1 MRLPTP
7 SQRERMA
14 LFRLGVIGDLL
25 SRELLTRG
33 ELQSELQERAK
44 KRYRPPGA
52 TKTRTYSWKTLQRWY
67 YNAKQSPEALM
78 PASRT
83 RGFARAL
90 TDEQRQLL
98 LQMRAENRSAPID
111 QILSEAVRHGV
122 IAQGVVSES
131 TVGRL
136 FLAAGLTRRSKRQ
149 ASRRTDVQRRRWQA
163 KEPGDLWH
171 GDVCHLKLPL
181 PDGTTRTV
189 LAHGFLD
196 DASRYFVALVARE
209 QETERDMLE
218 VLCGAL
224 LQHPPPKTLFLD
236 NGACYSGQVLALVC
250 KRLEINLVHAK
261 PYDPEAR
268 GKMERVWRTM
278 RQRCTDYLSGPM
290 SLHQVDVALWSWL
303 DADYHRRAHASLMG
317 NAPRR
322 VYRKGPDRRP
332 LTPKE
337 LATALEV
344 EGRRQVRKDGTF
356 AVDKV
361 VYEVAGRHLCGKR
374 IDIVIDGLTDRLL
387 RVSYQDRPV
396 RFGLCDA
403 VANGRRKRAPVT
415 TEPRRELPFD
425 PIAGLLQQAREV
437 GDE

>member
-25 SRELLTRG
+25 SREPLQRG
-33 ELQSELQERAK
+33 ELEAELRERATR
-44 KRYRPPGA
+44 RYRPPGA
-52 TKTRTYSWKTLQRWY
+52 TRTRTYTWKTLQRWY
-67 YNAKQSPEALM
+67 YDAKRSPEALM

-90 TDEQRQLL
+90 NDEQRQML

-111 QILSEAVRHGV
+111 QILSEAVRLGIV
-122 IAQGVVSES
+122 AEGAVSES
-131 TVGRL
+131 TVARL
-136 FLAAGLTRRSKRQ
+136 YRAAGLTRLSRRH
-149 ASRRTDVQRRRWQA
+149 ASRRTDVQRRRWQS

-171 GDVCHLKLPL
+171 GDVCHLKLRL
-181 PDGTTRTV
+181 PDGKTRTV

-196 DASRYFVALVARE
+196 DASRYFVALAACE

-236 NGACYSGQVLALVC
+236 NGACYSGDVLALVC
-250 KRLEINLVHAK
+250 KRLSINLVHAK

-290 SLHQVDVALWSWL
+290 SLQEVDVALWSWL
-303 DADYHRRAHASLMG
+303 DGDYHCRPHAALMG
-317 NAPRR
+317 KTPRFR
-322 VYRKGPDRRP
+322 YRKGPDRRP

-344 EGRRQVRKDGTF
+344 EERRRVRKDGTLT
-356 AVDKV
+356 VDKV

-374 IDIVIDGLTDRLL
+374 VDIVIDGLTDRLL

-403 VANGRRKRAPVT
+403 VANSRRKRAPA
-415 TEPRRELPFD
+415 TEALLRELPFD

-437 GDE
+437 GNE